1 MLGRKWLDQSELQ
14 QSLEIPMQH
23 SRSVYLQR
31 IGLLSVELVVVLTAK
46 QSTSRCWLEMV
57 AAQIR
62 GSL

>member
-46 QSTSRCWLEMV
+46 QSTSRCINSMQH
-57 AAQIR
+57 ASMQ
-62 GSL
+62 